1 MSFITTFFCWL
12 RLMGTLVWYLEDW
25 CAMGRWKEEAGLRV
39 PLAGFHGCRLVF
51 LFLFD
56 SELTGCFRDGVEGY
70 DGFYAEVSHDIY
82 VLLYAAFAS
91 IYDSVLG
98 DGLGKRPGIVLRVI
112 IMRYG
117 AVADLTYNPFER
129 KMKTDIQGCK
139 RLVGYV
145 ECDVCG
151 GVTEAGLEALHVNVL
166 LAGVQSA
173 SCHVLVFTTHS

>member
-1 MSFITTFFCWL
+1 MVLRELVCNGKVEGGGGLTGPIGRISWL
-12 RLMGTLVWYLEDW
+12 QPCLSLS
-25 CAMGRWKEEAGLRV
+25 
-39 PLAGFHGCRLVF
+39 
-51 LFLFD
+51 FD
-56 SELTGCFRDGVEGY
+56 SELRGWLWDGVEDL
-70 DGFYAEVSHDIY
+70 DGFYAEVSYEVY

-91 IYDSVLG
+91 IYESMLG

-117 AVADLTYNPFER
+117 AVADLTYNPFKR

-145 ECDVCG
+145 ECDLCG

-166 LAGVQSA
+166 LGGVQSA